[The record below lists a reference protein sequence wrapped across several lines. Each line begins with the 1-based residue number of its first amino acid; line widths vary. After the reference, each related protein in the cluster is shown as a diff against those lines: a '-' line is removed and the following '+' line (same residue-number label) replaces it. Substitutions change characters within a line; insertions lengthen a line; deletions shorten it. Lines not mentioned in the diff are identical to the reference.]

1 MKEHTHF
8 CFMLNLVIA
17 FKNMYYL
24 KWFHTIPRF
33 ALGENAVGLLVLF
46 FFFLLRVQ
54 EFNYVYIYIRL
65 KYF

>member
-17 FKNMYYL
+17 FKNVYYI

-33 ALGENAVGLLVLF
+33 ELGENAVGLLVLF
-46 FFFLLRVQ
+46 FLLRVQ
-54 EFNYVYIYIRL
+54 EFNSVYIYIRL